1 MNLWSFIKA
10 LICPSPSK
18 PPKKRAGPR
27 PTKPL
32 ILNTIAAAAI
42 SEDSLPFSEPKSP
55 RGAAKASTEIPFG
68 IHRVDIKKDGKSNS
82 TNSRKDTPPPSRKS
96 TPVNSPEKKG
106 DKDLGGSGDKGNSS
120 SPKSHNATSTTSNEQ
135 VDDRQQ
141 VTRKGHPV
149 TSHPLLDSYVGTMKD
164 KKQTQVTLKLLR
176 PIGKRSQDNTLE
188 TWKTEVRMRMDKE
201 IVEWQKVDGPFVK
214 YEGITTFGGVPAVI
228 TEFIEGTDAKDYLEK
243 EKDKKAMKDKPR
255 LILEFARALTTLHSL
270 NLSHGSIE
278 PCHFIVDH
286 KGKAKLGGYCFNRMV
301 EEEFEKVYSSED
313 YRNSARYVAP
323 EVLDNGKT
331 DSKSDV
337 YSFALVALELM
348 TGEQPFSSFNQ
359 GAAMI
364 GGIKHGD
371 PPFAEDATKLQD
383 DPWWSALSSCL
394 LKDPGARPSMEA
406 LYTERISR
414 EIAYGMLKALDHF
427 QEIKSLAIDF

>member
-18 PPKKRAGPR
+18 PAKKRAGSR

-55 RGAAKASTEIPFG
+55 RGAARGSSNTPFG
-68 IHRVDIKKDGKSNS
+68 LHKADIKPDVKSNS
-82 TNSRKDTPPPSRKS
+82 TNSRNNNPPAPRKS
-96 TPVNSPEKKG
+96 TPVNSPEK
-106 DKDLGGSGDKGNSS
+106 DKDLGGSGEKGDSS
-120 SPKSHNATSTTSNEQ
+120 SPKSNNATSTTSNEQ
-135 VDDRQQ
+135 VDDRQL

-164 KKQTQVTLKLLR
+164 KKQTQVTLTLLR
-176 PIGKRSQDNTLE
+176 TIGKRSQDE
-188 TWKTEVRMRMDKE
+188 TFRKWRTEVRKRMDKE

-214 YEGITTFGGVPAVI
+214 YEGITTFGHVPAVI
-228 TEFIEGTDAKDYLEK
+228 TEFIEGTNVKDYLEK
-243 EKDKKAMKDKPR
+243 EKEKKSMKDKPR

-270 NLSHGSIE
+270 DLSHGSIE

-301 EEEFEKVYSSED
+301 EEEFEKIYSSEE
-313 YRNSARYVAP
+313 YRNSPRYVAP
-323 EVLDNGKT
+323 EVLENGKT
-331 DSKSDV
+331 DAKSDV

-348 TGEQPFSSFNQ
+348 IGEQPFSSVGQ
-359 GAAMI
+359 EAAMI
-364 GGIKHGD
+364 GRIKQGE
-371 PPFAEDATKLQD
+371 PPFAEGATKLQD
-383 DPWWSALSSCL
+383 DPWWTPLSSCL
-394 LKDPGARPSMEA
+394 SKDPEARPSMEE
-406 LYTERISR
+406 LYTEVRPVI
-414 EIAYGMLKALDHF
+414 
-427 QEIKSLAIDF
+427 